1 MQLVAHGKS
10 GNLKEQAVPI
20 VVGAISLLIFVI
32 VSVSWT
38 IRTYEID
45 AGNLTEA
52 TPPLQAALWYL
63 SFVLFAGAAIWFIVL
78 RRKASKK

>member
-1 MQLVAHGKS
+1 MKR
-10 GNLKEQAVPI
+10 QAAPI
-20 VVGAISLLIFVI
+20 ILGVISLLIFVV
-32 VSVSWT
+32 VSVSWM

-52 TPPLQAALWYL
+52 TPPLQATLWAV
-63 SFVLFAGAAIWFIVL
+63 SFLIFAGAVIWFIVL

>member
-1 MQLVAHGKS
+1 MKR
-10 GNLKEQAVPI
+10 QAVPI
-20 VVGAISLLIFVI
+20 ILGVISFLIFVV

-38 IRTYEID
+38 IRAYKID

-52 TPPLQAALWYL
+52 TPPLQATLWTV
-63 SFVLFAGAAIWFIVL
+63 SFLILAGSVIWSIVL